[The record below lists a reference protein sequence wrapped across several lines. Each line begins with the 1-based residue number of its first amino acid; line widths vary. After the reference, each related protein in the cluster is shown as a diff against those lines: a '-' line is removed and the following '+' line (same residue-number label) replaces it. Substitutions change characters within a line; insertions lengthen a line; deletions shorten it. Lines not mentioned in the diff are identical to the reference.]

1 MVAKPPQPIRSLRED
16 EPEVEERIEE
26 FIASLGEIIDELQD
40 LEAAEDGSGLARAA
54 DALRDTALELGYPAL
69 AESAQQVADASADLQ
84 PESARKAIVDLT
96 ELSQRVRRGH
106 RSAA

>member
-1 MVAKPPQPIRSLRED
+1 MAAKPPQPIRSLRED
-16 EPEVEERIEE
+16 EPEVEERLET
-26 FIASLGEIIDELQD
+26 FIASLGECIDELQD
-40 LEAAEDGSGLARAA
+40 LEAEGAGVELARAA
-54 DALRDTALELGYPAL
+54 DRLRDAALDLGYPAL

-84 PESARKAIVDLT
+84 PDSARKAIVDLT